1 MGMTGIVTILAS
13 GFQTG
18 AVLTLVLPAAVL
30 VGVLIWYVT
39 LWRRGMGER

>member
-1 MGMTGIVTILAS
+1 MTGIVTVLAS

-18 AVLTLVLPAAVL
+18 AVLTLVLP
-30 VGVLIWYVT
+30 VGVLIAVAVWYVR

>member
-1 MGMTGIVTILAS
+1 MTGIVTVLAS

-18 AVLTLVLPAAVL
+18 AVLTLVLPLVVL
-30 VGVLIWYVT
+30 VAVLIWYVT

>member
-1 MGMTGIVTILAS
+1 MTDIAAILAS

-18 AVLTLVLPAAVL
+18 AVLTLVLPLGVL
-30 VGVLIWYVT
+30 VAVVVWYLV